1 MKKMKMCR
9 VMLAVCFLCFSFLSS
24 GVYTRAQSVYTSGS
38 EYQAASTTKK
48 LKFKKKVKKLQA
60 GSSYKFKVNKKNA
73 KWYVSN
79 KSLATINKKTGKLKA
94 KKCGTVKIT
103 CKVKKEKVTCKV
115 KITPIAVIGIDPG
128 HQVRG
133 DYGKEPNGPGSSV
146 LKTKVAGGTC
156 GVVTKKPE
164 YQLTLEVGL
173 KLKAELENRGYQVV
187 MTRTT
192 NEVNISNKQRAE
204 ALNKCNIAIRLHA
217 DGSSSSAASGAS
229 GLYPSAGNPYI
240 GHLSPDCGH
249 VTRLLLEHYCAKTG
263 IRNRGLSLR
272 DDLTGTNWSTVPTAL
287 IEMGFMTNPGDDS
300 YMSNENNQNVMASAL
315 ADGVDAVYG
324 R

>member
-9 VMLAVCFLCFSFLSS
+9 VLLAVCLICFSFLSN
-24 GVYTRAQSVYTSGS
+24 GVYTQAESVVVNSS
-38 EYQAASTTKK
+38 EYQPESTATV
-48 LKFKKKVKKLQA
+48 LKFKKKVKKLKA

-73 KWYVSN
+73 KWYVN
-79 KSLATINKKTGKLKA
+79 KKSIATINKKTGKLKA

-103 CKVKKEKVTCKV
+103 AKVKNEKVTCKV

-128 HQVRG
+128 HQTRG
-133 DYGKEPNGPGSSV
+133 DNGKEPNGPGSSV

-156 GVVTKKPE
+156 GVVSKKPE

-173 KLKAELENRGYQVV
+173 KLKAELENRGYKVV

-192 NEVNISNKQRAE
+192 NDVNISNKQRAE

-217 DGSSSSAASGAS
+217 DGSSSAVNGAS
-229 GLYPSAGNPYI
+229 GLYPSSGNPYI
-240 GHLSPDCGH
+240 GGLSSDCGH
-249 VTRLLLEHYCAKTG
+249 ITRLLLEHYCAKTG
-263 IRNRGLSLR
+263 IKNRGLSLR

-287 IEMGFMTNPGDDS
+287 IEMGFMTNPSDDS
-300 YMSNENNQNVMASAL
+300 YMANANNQNAMASGL
-315 ADGVDAVYG
+315 ADGVDAIYG